1 MDIIVSELRQIL
13 GDTGVLDPE
22 QFHSRAAGIWRQR
35 EHLTGLALVRPRTT
49 DEVAACLARCHDRNI
64 PVITHGGLTGL
75 VRGADTR
82 PDAIVL
88 STERMVSIET
98 IDTVQRVAT
107 VQAGVTLE
115 RLQQEVAAEG
125 LMFPLDL
132 GGRGSATLGGNAA
145 TNAGGNRVLRYGMMR
160 DMVLGLET
168 VLADGTIINGLS
180 TLIKNNTGYDLKNLF
195 LGSEGTLGVITRL
208 SLRLREAPRG
218 RQMALVAMED
228 FDQAKELLRH
238 MDRGLSGQLSAFE
251 VLWSD
256 FYRLVTSPPALNS
269 PPLPHVYGFYALLE
283 AQGGGTESE
292 ALGFIHCLN
301 DALDTGIIKDA
312 AIAQSERDC
321 EAFWAI
327 RDDVAQVFAE
337 GDALLFDV
345 SLPINAMQHYV
356 EAVKLK
362 LRAIP
367 CLNCWA
373 FGHVGDGNL
382 HLAIQVPRGEA
393 EALRANIEA
402 CVYEPLMP
410 LKGSVSAE
418 HGIGLEKKPWLSVS
432 CSKEEMA
439 LMRAIKL
446 ALDPKNLL
454 NPGKIIDLE

>member
-13 GDTGVLDPE
+13 GDSDVLEPE
-22 QFHSRAAGIWRQR
+22 QFHGRAAGIWRQK

-49 DEVAACLARCHDRNI
+49 EEVAACLACCHDHNI

-82 PDAIVL
+82 HDAIVL

-98 IDTVQRVAT
+98 IDTGQRVAT

-160 DMVLGLET
+160 DMVLGLEA

-180 TLIKNNTGYDLKNLF
+180 SLIKNNTGYDLKNLF

-208 SLRLREAPRG
+208 SLRLREATGG
-218 RQMALVAMED
+218 RQMALVAVEN
-228 FDQAKELLRH
+228 FDQAKQLLRH
-238 MDRGLSGQLSAFE
+238 VDRGLNGQLSAFE

-256 FYRLVTSPPALNS
+256 FYRLVTSPPALNP
-269 PPLPHVYGFYALLE
+269 PPLPHGFGFYVLLE

-292 ALGFIHCLN
+292 ALGFLHCLN
-301 DALDTGIIKDA
+301 DALKTGIINDA
-312 AIAQSERDC
+312 ALAQSERDC

-327 RDDVAQVFAE
+327 RDDVAQVFTE

-362 LRAIP
+362 LRETP
-367 CLNCWA
+367 SLNCWA

-382 HLAIQVPRGEA
+382 HLAIQVPRGGA

-402 CVYEPLMP
+402 CVYEPLIP

-432 CSKEEMA
+432 CSQEEIG

>member
-1 MDIIVSELRQIL
+1 MDLIVSELRQIL
-13 GDTGVLDPE
+13 GASGVLAPKE
-22 QFHSRAAGIWRQR
+22 FHGRPAGIWRQS
-35 EHLTGLALVRPRTT
+35 EHLTGIALARPKTT
-49 DEVAACLARCHDRNI
+49 QEVSACLSFCHARDI
-64 PVITHGGLTGL
+64 PVITQGGLTGL
-75 VRGADTR
+75 VQGADTR
-82 PDAIVL
+82 PDAVIL
-88 STERMVSIET
+88 STERMRNIES
-98 IDTVQRVAT
+98 IDTVQRTIT

-115 RLQQEVAAEG
+115 QLQLAVAEED

-160 DMVLGLET
+160 DMVLGLEA
-168 VLADGTIINGLS
+168 VLSDGTIINGLS
-180 TLIKNNTGYDLKNLF
+180 SLIKNNTGYDLRHLF
-195 LGSEGTLGVITRL
+195 IGSEGTLGVITRL

-218 RQMALVAMED
+218 RQMALVAVED
-228 FDQAKELLRH
+228 FDQAKQLLRH

-256 FYRLVTSPPALNS
+256 FYRLVTSPPALNP
-269 PPLPHVYGFYALLE
+269 PPLPHAYGFYALLE

-292 ALGFIHCLN
+292 ALGFTHCLN
-301 DALDTGIIKDA
+301 DALEAGIIKDA

-321 EAFWAI
+321 AAFWAI
-327 RDDVAQVFAE
+327 RDDVAQVFCE

-345 SLPINAMQHYV
+345 SLPINAMRHYV
-356 EAVKLK
+356 DAVKLK
-362 LRAIP
+362 LNETP
-367 CLNCWA
+367 SLNCWA

-393 EALRANIEA
+393 EALRASIEA

-410 LKGSVSAE
+410 LKGSISAE

-432 CSKEEMA
+432 CSKEEIA
-439 LMRAIKL
+439 LMRTIKL

-454 NPGKIIDLE
+454 NPGNIIDAG